1 VDEIVMKKPGKARA
15 QVDLDSPDV
24 CYALAGRRSARFVT
38 RIYESYLEP
47 VGITSSEFSIL
58 SLLEFDPGITVAE
71 LARRM
76 EMERTTLLRALK
88 PMREAGFV
96 ADGDEK
102 LGRAVT
108 LLATKNGLTKLAE
121 AKPYWEAAQ
130 KAFEDKVG
138 KAEAALFREM
148 ALAAVSHRE

>member
-1 VDEIVMKKPGKARA
+1 MKKPGRTSTS
-15 QVDLDSPDV
+15 VDLDSPDV

-47 VGITSSEFSIL
+47 AGITSSEFSIL
-58 SLLEFDPGITVAE
+58 SLLEFTPAITVAE
-71 LARRM
+71 LARKM
-76 EMERTTLLRALK
+76 EMERTTLVRALK
-88 PMREAGFV
+88 PMREAGYV
-96 ADGDEK
+96 CEGEEK

-108 LLATKNGLTKLAE
+108 LVVSKAGLKKLAQ

-130 KAFEDKVG
+130 KAFEKRVG

>member
-1 VDEIVMKKPGKARA
+1 MKKPGRTSTL
-15 QVDLDSPDV
+15 VDLDSPDV

-38 RIYESYLEP
+38 RIYESHLEP

-58 SLLEFDPGITVAE
+58 SLLDFDPGVTVAE

-76 EMERTTLLRALK
+76 EMERTTLVRALK
-88 PMREAGFV
+88 PLRDAGYV
-96 ADGDEK
+96 TDGDEK

-108 LLATKNGLTKLAE
+108 LVATKGGLRKLAQ

-130 KAFEDKVG
+130 KAFEERVG

-148 ALAAVSHRE
+148 ALAAVSHRS